1 MGQWK
6 EFDTWQEKV
15 SAWLK
20 DLEAKVRDTELKATL
35 KDKQVQID
43 RLKAIHRELL
53 DHQGDIDALSD
64 AAQDLV
70 RVSTD
75 TRVISQ
81 ASQLSTKYQTV
92 YVNVKE
98 LCRRWE
104 QYVLD
109 HQSYNET
116 FNQCKSWIQEMRNK
130 LQARTDVSGDRKAVQ
145 ERLAEVQVILTF
157 VNIVHL
163 KTNYVGS
170 LLTHY
175 LVTFMKF
182 KTKQLPFEY

>member
-6 EFDTWQEKV
+6 EFDSWQEKV
-15 SAWLK
+15 QAWLK

-35 KDKQVQID
+35 KDKQIQID

-53 DHQGDIDALSD
+53 DHQGDIDALID

-70 RVSTD
+70 RVRTD

-81 ASQLSTKYQTV
+81 ASQLSTKYQTI

-109 HQSYNET
+109 HQTYNES
-116 FNQCKSWIQEMRNK
+116 FSQCKTWLQEIRNK
-130 LQARTDVSGDRKAVQ
+130 LQTHTDISGDRKAVQ
-145 ERLAEVQVILTF
+145 ERLSEVQVSLIYWLHFNTGTIK
-157 VNIVHL
+157 NI
-163 KTNYVGS
+163 
-170 LLTHY
+170 
-175 LVTFMKF
+175 KF
-182 KTKQLPFEY
+182 P